1 MKIYAIT
8 IFRYR
13 PSRWLSKGSNAKSVR
28 FFARSFTID
37 FEANFD
43 REISQSISRAL
54 FKKKKKK
61 SIAATKLT
69 MFLTNAATPP
79 RLLTCSRYSMNG
91 MIFFCVFTGPL
102 TANECDDIVAREIS
116 WYIRAIGALL
126 EARYFKH
133 VASDKSAGITKS

>member
-28 FFARSFTID
+28 FFGRSFTID

-43 REISQSISRAL
+43 RKISQSISRAL
-54 FKKKKKK
+54 LKKKKK
-61 SIAATKLT
+61 ITVTKLT
-69 MFLTNAATPP
+69 IFLTNAATTP

-91 MIFFCVFTGPL
+91 MIFFCVFTEPL
-102 TANECDDIVAREIS
+102 TANECIVAREIS

-133 VASDKSAGITKS
+133 VASDKSAGITKR